1 MFEFSIFMV
10 NLLNR
15 VSQFSPF
22 LRRLEQ
28 KHESFCIYY
37 IDKKKK
43 NNFHFPKINN
53 MINSK

>member
-28 KHESFCIYY
+28 KHESILYLLY
-37 IDKKKK
+37 RQKKK